1 MKSSILR
8 ASAVSLACALV
19 LSACGGGSGDLTLGG
34 AVQNVT
40 QDGLVLQNNGGDDT
54 KVVYP
59 YTSFQ
64 FGNRVSTDD
73 QFNITVAAIPK
84 NASECHVNNGK
95 ARANYYSIYQI
106 SVACTI
112 KQHPLTVSIDN
123 PSGVGI
129 TIVNGAD
136 KKDAPASST
145 SASTSV
151 SMSPVNED
159 GPYGITVLNPPPGY
173 TCTVAG
179 GSSGNGSGIMGAV
192 DDTTVTVTCRLS
204 PAV

>member
-19 LSACGGGSGDLTLGG
+19 LSACGGGGGDLTLGG

-40 QDGLVLQNNGGDDT
+40 KDGLVLQNNGGDDT
-54 KVVYP
+54 AVVYP

-64 FGNRVSTDD
+64 FSNRVSTDD
-73 QFNITVAAIPK
+73 QFNITVKPGAIPS

-106 SVACTI
+106 SVACTL
-112 KQHPLTVSIDN
+112 KQHALIVTVNNSTN
-123 PSGVGI
+123 VGF

-136 KKDAPASST
+136 KQDVKPDA
-145 SASTSV
+145 TSV
-151 SMSPVNED
+151 TMSPVNE
-159 GPYGITVLNPPPGY
+159 GAPYGITVLNPPAGH
-173 TCTVAG
+173 TCTVSG
-179 GSSGNGSGIMGAV
+179 GSTGNGSGTMGPV
-192 DDTTVTVTCRLS
+192 DDKTVTVSCK
-204 PAV
+204 

>member
-40 QDGLVLQNNGGDDT
+40 KDGLVLQNNGGNDT
-54 KVVYP
+54 AVVAP

-64 FGNRVSTDD
+64 FTNRVSTDD
-73 QFNITVAAIPK
+73 QFNITVKSIPS

-106 SVACTI
+106 SVACTL
-112 KQHPLTVSIDN
+112 KQHALIVTVNNSTN
-123 PSGVGI
+123 VGF

-136 KKDAPASST
+136 KQDVKPDA
-145 SASTSV
+145 TSV
-151 SMSPVNED
+151 TMSPVNE
-159 GPYGITVLNPPPGY
+159 GAPYGITVLNPPPGH
-173 TCTVAG
+173 TCTVTG
-179 GSSGNGSGIMGAV
+179 GSSGNGSGIMGS
-192 DDTTVTVTCRLS
+192 DETTTVTVTC
-204 PAV
+204 A

>member
-40 QDGLVLQNNGGDDT
+40 KDGLVLQNNGGNDT
-54 KVVYP
+54 AVVAP

-64 FGNRVSTDD
+64 FTNRVSTDD
-73 QFNITVAAIPK
+73 QFNITVKSIPS

-95 ARANYYSIYQI
+95 ARANYYSIYQV

-112 KQHPLTVSIDN
+112 KQHALTVTVNN
-123 PSGVGI
+123 PTGVGI
-129 TIVNGAD
+129 TIVNGSD
-136 KKDAPASST
+136 KKDVAADTKPV
-145 SASTSV
+145 SV
-151 SMSPVNED
+151 SMSPVPED
-159 GPYGITVLNPPPGY
+159 GPYGITVLNPPAGH
-173 TCTVAG
+173 TCTVTG
-179 GSSGNGSGIMGAV
+179 GSSGNGSGTMGS
-192 DDTTVTVTCRLS
+192 DENTTVTVTC
-204 PAV
+204 A